1 MRNSRSGLKKSSVSH
16 VNFPGDLLQ
25 RDHDQCTDD
34 GGETDSCCYASRDED
49 DDDNSDNVL
58 DNRDR
63 GALKSVLAHL
73 ANRCRFADD
82 SARGVKRRESDPKPD
97 VEEWMSFLK
106 KQPRTL
112 LSFFKQHPD
121 KLLVVLQDMAKPVA
135 LGSETSSE
143 LSSARLLDTVS
154 VIDRSSD
161 NSDEVS
167 AVPRGFDPATARTS
181 PSLTPFTLRTPVFHS
196 SPGLK
201 TMSRGWSSK
210 TDKTESSQTAAHTD
224 TAESSQVETTES
236 SCQDTYTGLNHEA
249 REALQTD
256 TDVRDIQAKT
266 REILDAAASVRHFM
280 TYSVLKN
287 LQRSDSRTS
296 QHCAQDDSQ
305 DSLLESGAEIPLF
318 RQNSQPFEPVLFEGD
333 VITRNITAIDD
344 CDINRCC
351 LHYATDDEQS
361 NMSESDYLNMVV
373 SANQEPHFRRDL
385 VPLQLEPPNS
395 AQLENLVWWNSW
407 SETSSTASSLLI
419 EQERRGTL
427 QEKIQLLVR
436 NICRN
441 IEDLMVR
448 VMFKRPKD
456 KEPPDVEA
464 VPNARGK
471 PEGEVK
477 ENKAC
482 LERSREDRKQIP
494 CPVRKREI
502 VTTIRNTQNDNSGS
516 KSPPITKK
524 KQDAVPKTATVQQ
537 AGTKDVQGFKPRK
550 QDHNKYLAQSKAVK
564 PQANAKQASVRE
576 QWKEKGEADTGS
588 KQCSERGNSKART
601 TGKPPTANHLV
612 KPATHKPERA
622 KPRNSSKSQ
631 PTPKTSATGKAG
643 ISPTAPRGKTRSK
656 QKSPRAREPPSTTQS
671 TLSSPRKRTKSQ
683 KKSVHSVE
691 LVAPARQ
698 GSKRV
703 KPTVKKTNTPKSDR
717 KKAKNTKKSKPTN
730 NSDDDDFSQ
739 TASSNAVASL
749 SASTLSTG
757 KWSLGAICPPPT
769 SSPVIS
775 AYEQQDLSGSVALR
789 SSEIPDRVCSP
800 VEVSLDVGAVGEEAG
815 QLALLLPT
823 DTSSPVFSPSTS
835 FTIPDQAFI
844 HVDLV
849 PAESPVPDGISSPAG
864 KAPPDLDISPAP
876 RTPSCSR
883 LTLNSE
889 LPSVLSSAKVC
900 KTVIP
905 SVSDAKLFSR
915 IKGTF
920 SYDTRRIN
928 SVTSTPSVKTS
939 SGRVSR
945 MSGDKLTSA
954 FGPGSGVEP
963 ETDYASPSRA
973 CGDTC
978 TTVDSSP
985 THRTS
990 PSGKG
995 SPPFADVTP
1004 DASNARRSDVLALSS
1019 SLLLHAIRKA
1029 MVDTLKSMSTSSD
1042 DVATS
1047 VTDLKTAAMYVTQ
1060 DRTTMASLLS
1070 LISEPLLMSSV
1081 V

>member
-25 RDHDQCTDD
+25 PDHDQCTDD
-34 GGETDSCCYASRDED
+34 GGETDSCCYASRDEGDD

-58 DNRDR
+58 ENRNR

-73 ANRCRFADD
+73 GNRCRFADDD
-82 SARGVKRRESDPKPD
+82 SARGVKRRESDPKTD
-97 VEEWMSFLK
+97 AEEWMSFLK

-143 LSSARLLDTVS
+143 LSSARLLDSAS
-154 VIDRSSD
+154 VIERNSD
-161 NSDEVS
+161 NTDEES
-167 AVPRGFDPATARTS
+167 AVPRAFDPATARTS
-181 PSLTPFTLRTPVFHS
+181 PSLTPFTPRTPVFHAP
-196 SPGLK
+196 PGLK
-201 TMSRGWSSK
+201 TMSRGCSSK
-210 TDKTESSQTAAHTD
+210 TDTTESSQTAAHTD
-224 TAESSQVETTES
+224 TAESSQVEATES
-236 SCQDTYTGLNHEA
+236 SCQDTYTGLNYEA
-249 REALQTD
+249 REALKMD
-256 TDVRDIQAKT
+256 TGVRDIQAKT
-266 REILDAAASVRHFM
+266 GELLDAAASVRRFM

-287 LQRSDSRTS
+287 LQRSDSRTN
-296 QHCAQDDSQ
+296 QHCTQDGSQ

-333 VITRNITAIDD
+333 VITRDINAIDE

-351 LHYATDDEQS
+351 LHNVTDDGQS
-361 NMSESDYLNMVV
+361 DVSESDYLNMVV

-385 VPLQLEPPNS
+385 VPLQLEPSNS
-395 AQLENLVWWNSW
+395 AKLENLVWWNSW
-407 SETSSTASSLLI
+407 SETSSTASSLLN
-419 EQERRGTL
+419 EQERRGTV
-427 QEKIQLLVR
+427 QEKIQLLVH

-448 VMFKRPKD
+448 VLFKRPKG
-456 KEPPDVEA
+456 KEPPEEKV

-471 PEGEVK
+471 PEGEEK
-477 ENKAC
+477 EKEAC
-482 LERSREDRKQIP
+482 LKRSIEERKQIP
-494 CPVRKREI
+494 CPVRKRET
-502 VTTIRNTQNDNSGS
+502 VTMIRNTQNDNSES
-516 KSPPITKK
+516 KSPPYTKK
-524 KQDAVPKTATVQQ
+524 KRDAVPKTATVQQ
-537 AGTKDVQGFKPRK
+537 AATKDVQGFKPQK
-550 QDHNKYLAQSKAVK
+550 QDHSKYLAQSKAVK
-564 PQANAKQASVRE
+564 PQANAVQTSVRE
-576 QWKEKGEADTGS
+576 QRKEKSEADTGT

-612 KPATHKPERA
+612 KLATYKPERS

-631 PTPKTSATGKAG
+631 PTPKTFDTGKAG
-643 ISPTAPRGKTRSK
+643 ISPTGPRGKTRMK
-656 QKSPRAREPPSTTQS
+656 QKSPRAKEPPSTTQS
-671 TLSSPRKRTKSQ
+671 TLSSPRKRTKS
-683 KKSVHSVE
+683 KRESVDSVE
-691 LVAPARQ
+691 LAVPARK
-698 GSKRV
+698 GSKWV
-703 KPTVKKTNTPKSDR
+703 KPTVKKTNSPKSDR
-717 KKAKNTKKSKPTN
+717 NKANKSTN
-730 NSDDDDFSQ
+730 KSEDDDVSQ
-739 TASSNAVASL
+739 TASSKVVASL
-749 SASTLSTG
+749 SVSTLSTG

-775 AYEQQDLSGSVALR
+775 AYDQQNISESVALK

-800 VEVSLDVGAVGEEAG
+800 AEVSLDVGAVGEETG

-823 DTSSPVFSPSTS
+823 DTSSPVSSPSTS
-835 FTIPDQAFI
+835 FTIPGQAFI
-844 HVDLV
+844 HIDLV
-849 PAESPVPDGISSPAG
+849 PADSSVRDGISSPAG
-864 KAPPDLDISPAP
+864 KAPPDLDVSPAP
-876 RTPSCSR
+876 RTPPCSHS
-883 LTLNSE
+883 TLNSE

-905 SVSDAKLFSR
+905 SVSDAKLFSK

-920 SYDTRRIN
+920 SYDTRRIK

-963 ETDYASPSRA
+963 EADYPSPSRA

-995 SPPFADVTP
+995 SPPLSGVTP
-1004 DASNARRSDVLALSS
+1004 DASNARRSDVLVLSS

-1029 MVDTLKSMSTSSD
+1029 MADTLKSMLTSSD

-1070 LISEPLLMSSV
+1070 LISEPLSMSSV